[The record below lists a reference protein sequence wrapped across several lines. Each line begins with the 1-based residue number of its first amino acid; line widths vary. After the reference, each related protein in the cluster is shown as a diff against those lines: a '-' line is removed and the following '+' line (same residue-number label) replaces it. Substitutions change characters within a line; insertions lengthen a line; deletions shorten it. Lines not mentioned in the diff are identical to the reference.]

1 MPDVNLRPVRPA
13 DLPLLDS
20 LATEADDPF
29 NFFGFRPSNVW
40 ERRFAE
46 SGLVSEDGGTLVIE
60 DEAGT
65 VLGDISWRT
74 VHYGPSVASRA
85 YNIGIALL
93 PQHRGRG
100 YGSGAQAAVARYL
113 FRTTAVQRVEAS
125 TDVDNVAEQRAL
137 DKAGFRREGVLR
149 RAQYRA
155 GDWHDLVVYSVLR
168 GEL

>member
-1 MPDVNLRPVRPA
+1 VPDVNLRPVRA
-13 DLPLLDS
+13 NDLAVLDS
-20 LATEADDPF
+20 LNSETDDPF
-29 NFFGFRPSNVW
+29 NFFGFRPSDVW
-40 ERRFAE
+40 HRRFAE
-46 SGLVSEDGGTLVIE
+46 TGLVSEENGTLVIE

-65 VLGDISWRT
+65 MLGDISWRL
-74 VHYGPSVASRA
+74 VHYGPTAGSRA

-100 YGSGAQAAVARYL
+100 YGWAAQVAVARYL

-125 TDVDNVAEQRAL
+125 TDVANVAEQRSL
-137 DKAGFRREGVLR
+137 EKAGFHREGVLR

-168 GEL
+168 GEV

>member
-1 MPDVNLRPVRPA
+1 MPDVNLRPVRA
-13 DLPLLDS
+13 SDLAVLDGLNS
-20 LATEADDPF
+20 EDDDPF
-29 NFFGFRPSNVW
+29 NFFGFRPSDVW
-40 ERRFAE
+40 HRRFAE
-46 SGLVSEDGGTLVIE
+46 SGLVSEENGTLVIE

-65 VLGDISWRT
+65 MLGDISWRL
-74 VHYGPSVASRA
+74 VHYGPTAASRA

-100 YGSGAQAAVARYL
+100 YGWAAQAAVARYL

-125 TDVDNVAEQRAL
+125 TDAANVAEQRSL
-137 DKAGFRREGVLR
+137 EKAGFHREGVLR

-168 GEL
+168 GEV

>member
-1 MPDVNLRPVRPA
+1 MPDVNLRPVRA
-13 DLPLLDS
+13 SDLAVLDS
-20 LATEADDPF
+20 LNSEEDDPF
-29 NFFGFRPSNVW
+29 NFFGFRPSDVW
-40 ERRFAE
+40 HRRFAE
-46 SGLVSEDGGTLVIE
+46 TGLVSEENGTLVIE

-65 VLGDISWRT
+65 MLGDISWRL
-74 VHYGPSVASRA
+74 VHYGPTAASRA

-100 YGSGAQAAVARYL
+100 YGWAAQAAVARYL

-125 TDVDNVAEQRAL
+125 TDAANVAEQRSL
-137 DKAGFRREGVLR
+137 EKAGFHREGVLR

-168 GEL
+168 GEV

>member
-1 MPDVNLRPVRPA
+1 MPDVNLRPVRA
-13 DLPLLDS
+13 NDLAVLDS
-20 LATEADDPF
+20 LNSETDDPF
-29 NFFGFRPSNVW
+29 NFFGFRPSDVW
-40 ERRFAE
+40 HRRFAE
-46 SGLVSEDGGTLVIE
+46 TGLVSEENGTLVIE

-65 VLGDISWRT
+65 MLGDISWRL
-74 VHYGPSVASRA
+74 VHYGPTAGSRA

-100 YGSGAQAAVARYL
+100 YGWAAQVAVARYL

-125 TDVDNVAEQRAL
+125 TDVANVAEQRSL
-137 DKAGFRREGVLR
+137 EKAGFHREGVLR

-168 GEL
+168 GEV